1 MAAINFFPS
10 VRLVRAR
17 PLDRGLPTL
26 FDRQRQCLLCD
37 AAKSIDDLEGKIR
50 VAHGERGSAD
60 PAGSGI
66 EGQS

>member
-1 MAAINFFPS
+1 MAAISFLPS

-26 FDRQRQCLLCD
+26 FDRQRQCLLRD
-37 AAKSIDDLEGKIR
+37 AAKSIDDLESKIR
-50 VAHGERGSAD
+50 VSQAERRSAD

-66 EGQS
+66 E